1 MGTLSWGLILSPQ
14 AGQRDAGHTTDRLR
28 GTRWIT
34 TFKKLPPTSPS
45 GPTATTITRPPP
57 GTPASIFLPLDARY
71 STRLQVSGFTKGKR
85 WAAKQVN
92 RHAHGLAAVIPLG
105 VPAKGEL
112 TWSLK
117 PVT

>member
-1 MGTLSWGLILSPQ
+1 MGG
-14 AGQRDAGHTTDRLR
+14 
-28 GTRWIT
+28 
-34 TFKKLPPTSPS
+34 KL
-45 GPTATTITRPPP
+45 
-57 GTPASIFLPLDARY
+57 
-71 STRLQVSGFTKGKR
+71 
-85 WAAKQVN
+85 VN